1 MNVYSSNANNLC
13 SISALTNNAIY
24 YQVHYVVF
32 LFDVNGLLE
41 LKLDRRAI

>member
-1 MNVYSSNANNLC
+1 MNVYAGNANNSC
-13 SISALTNNAIY
+13 SISTLTNNAIY

-41 LKLDRRAI
+41 LKLDRKAI